1 MHATINTP
9 TSYVHVQGKA
19 QFHVKKSTAKSA
31 ANSKNGGLAAQLKGA
46 WHTVMFVFIG
56 LFAVSCIE
64 QFAQMK

>member
-1 MHATINTP
+1 M
-9 TSYVHVQGKA
+9 QGKA
-19 QFHVKKSTAKSA
+19 QFHVKKSTATSSL